1 MTRYLLDTNI
11 VSEAI
16 KPQPAPTIA
25 RWIQRQAGI
34 DLFIATLTIA
44 EIWRDILE
52 MVDGRRRRELET
64 WFAGPE
70 GPQILFAGRIL
81 PFDLRAAMEW
91 ARIMAEGTA
100 AGRPRSAIDMVIA
113 ATAAANQCVVATA
126 NERHF
131 QGAVEFINPLRATP

>member
-1 MTRYLLDTNI
+1 VTRYLLDTNI